1 MRIAARVTGVPDN
14 VTSGYWMTF
23 SIREARSTMRTHHV
37 LRMEHKRPVRPFNLN
52 KIAEQTPE
60 HDAEQNDPKTM
71 HSFSDWCRVPS

>member
-1 MRIAARVTGVPDN
+1 
-14 VTSGYWMTF
+14 
-23 SIREARSTMRTHHV
+23 MRTHHV

-52 KIAEQTPE
+52 KIAEQMPE